1 MRMRAQMLRAVV
13 TLVAQKG
20 GNVLSRGMCHMV
32 ADLLTKAVARVVY
45 HELLRLFDAYA
56 ATGVVCPD

>member
-20 GNVLSRGMCHMV
+20 GNVLSYHGN
-32 ADLLTKAVARVVY
+32 VY
-45 HELLRLFDAYA
+45 GCRPSD
-56 ATGVVCPD
+56 

>member
-20 GNVLSRGMCHMV
+20 GNVLSRGMCMV

>member
-1 MRMRAQMLRAVV
+1 
-13 TLVAQKG
+13 
-20 GNVLSRGMCHMV
+20 
-32 ADLLTKAVARVVY
+32 VARVVY

>member
-1 MRMRAQMLRAVV
+1 
-13 TLVAQKG
+13 
-20 GNVLSRGMCHMV
+20 MV